1 MLIDNAASFILYS
14 DEYSRTGGCMMKKVI
29 VTLLSVFYSIAAILG
44 VLFPESFGLHDAY
57 AQTVVNVQRK
67 MTIEKNMDLSELE
80 KNPFWTLYGEYR
92 QAMDRVH
99 TRMEGVITDYVAH
112 AQNLTD
118 DKARALIREYISTEK
133 ATVQVK
139 EQYIG
144 KFSSVLP
151 PQKVIRFVQIENR
164 LDATMDLE
172 IARRIPLA
180 R

>member
-1 MLIDNAASFILYS
+1 
-14 DEYSRTGGCMMKKVI
+14 MKKVI
-29 VTLLSVFYSIAAILG
+29 ATLVAVLISVVFIFGALVAVTISRD
-44 VLFPESFGLHDAY
+44 DAV
-57 AQTVVNVQRK
+57 AQTVINVQRK